1 MTWLA
6 AIIGVDPEVLRLL
19 AAIFSLVAA
28 ICTAITT
35 VYGILN
41 RRARLRAEETAEATA
56 VLVRG
61 LAELLRD
68 RIPTPED
75 VRAIAT
81 EAATEAATGILTPVH
96 RFFAA
101 VELVES
107 RRQHRPETDIIAILE
122 KELAA

>member
-6 AIIGVDPEVLRLL
+6 ALIGVDPELLRLL

-75 VRAIAT
+75 VRTIAT
-81 EAATEAATGILTPVH
+81 EAATEVLTPVH